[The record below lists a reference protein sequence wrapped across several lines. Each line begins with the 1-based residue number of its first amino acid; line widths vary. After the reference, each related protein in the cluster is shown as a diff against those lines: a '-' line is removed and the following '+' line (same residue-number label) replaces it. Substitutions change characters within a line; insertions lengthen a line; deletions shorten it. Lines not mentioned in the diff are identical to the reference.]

1 MTSINRQTSY
11 SQRLQRVSSA
21 FVLLCFFAL
30 PAFAATSLSGS
41 LTDPAGGVVP
51 SATIRLLR
59 LADSSRPHETF
70 TDTQGQF
77 FFASLSPGEYL
88 LTAEFPGFAP
98 VVRTLTLAD

>member
-21 FVLLCFFAL
+21 FVFLCFFVL

-59 LADSSRPHETF
+59 LADYSPNETL
-70 TDTQGQF
+70 TDSQGRF
-77 FFASLSPGEYL
+77 FFASLNPGGVSPYRGIPRL
-88 LTAEFPGFAP
+88 CTCRPNL
-98 VVRTLTLAD
+98 D